1 MTALLLRLLPD
12 VRGKPLHE
20 DEAVAGLIAM
30 RPFGE
35 MLRTV
40 VLDRGGAPLHFVLAH
55 IVFAVDASADA
66 LRSLSIVFALATIPV
81 CYDLG
86 RRLGGPLTGLTAA
99 ALAAT
104 SQLLLV
110 YGTFGR
116 MYSLFAFASAVAA
129 DLFVRALE
137 RPSRRTAAA
146 AAAGALLPLA
156 VHPFGVF
163 LFGAEVVVAAA
174 LWRGRQLREALPTFA
189 IALLAVPL
197 ILADVRLSDRYAP
210 EAGQELSGGYSTFD
224 AVVRALGGSAG
235 GHGVLFVAFAL
246 AAAVGLLTV
255 LRRSRPLASFF
266 VLAFLVP
273 PLALGI
279 AGGFELTSD
288 RLSPR
293 HFSFL
298 LPLWTLL
305 VALGVTST
313 RTRFVLPAAAVIA
326 AILAPTAVHDPRTMP
341 TGERAALAAPA
352 RWVRDHVSPDD
363 VIYPYSPLFLASLP
377 EVREARAY
385 PREPVALERATDRT
399 SRVGSVLVSV
409 PIRDPVPSTTRAE
422 IRKRGVELHA
432 FRSWLVLRVPGPFVD
447 GRSALGATTRML
459 AIASQELADSPLTR
473 SFVEQLRGTA
483 CLAVRCA

>member
-1 MTALLLRLLPD
+1 MTALFLRLLPD

-20 DEAVAGLIAM
+20 DEAVAGLISM

-35 MLRTV
+35 MLGTV
-40 VLDRGGAPLHFVLAH
+40 VVDRGGAPLHFVLAH

-86 RRLGGPLTGLTAA
+86 RRLGGPLTGLTTA
-99 ALAAT
+99 ALAAA

-129 DLFVRALE
+129 DLFLRALE
-137 RPSRRTAAA
+137 RPHPRTAPA
-146 AAAGALLPLA
+146 AAAGALLLLA

-163 LFGAEVVVAAA
+163 MVGAEAAVALL
-174 LWRGRQLREALPTFA
+174 LWRGRHLREALPTLA
-189 IALLAVPL
+189 IAVLGVPVVLANL
-197 ILADVRLSDRYAP
+197 RLSDRYAA
-210 EAGQELSGGYSTFD
+210 EAGQDLSGGYSTFD

-235 GHGVLFVAFAL
+235 GRGLLFVAFAL
-246 AAAVGLLTV
+246 AAAVGLVTV
-255 LRRSRPLASFF
+255 LRRSRSLAAFF
-266 VLAFLVP
+266 VLALVVP

-293 HFSFL
+293 HFIFL
-298 LPLWTLL
+298 LPLWTVL

-313 RTRFVLPAAAVIA
+313 RLRFVLAAAVVVA

-341 TGERAALAAPA
+341 TGERAALAAPS
-352 RWVRDHVSPDD
+352 RWVRDYVSSGD
-363 VIYPYSPLFLASLP
+363 VVYPYSPLFLAALP
-377 EVREARAY
+377 EAREARAY
-385 PREPVALERATDRT
+385 PREPVALERAADRT

-409 PIRDPVPSTTRAE
+409 PIRDPVPASVRAE
-422 IRKRGVELHA
+422 IRRHGVELHA
-432 FRSWLVLRVPGPFVD
+432 FGSWLVLRASGPFAD
-447 GRSALGATTRML
+447 GLSALAATAQML
-459 AIASQELADSPLTR
+459 TIASEELQGSPLTL

-483 CLAVRCA
+483 YLAVRCA